1 MDLPI
6 QDFKVTRRPMLNEYL
21 LMMKMMKILLVILNV
36 LFLYE
41 DKKVWEQLLRDWN
54 PKCAWLE

>member
-41 DKKVWEQLLRDWN
+41 DKKV
-54 PKCAWLE
+54 